1 MNQVANINFKA
12 FTLNY
17 DVVLVFQKKIR
28 NFILR
33 IAKEVIVYVY
43 KAVGKIEETKD
54 RFKRCFSE
62 KELNI
67 LNDLGMWEI
76 CRVAVLVETLVYYE
90 RFNGKKKRKFLNKN

>member
-67 LNDLGMWEI
+67 LNDLGM
-76 CRVAVLVETLVYYE
+76 
-90 RFNGKKKRKFLNKN
+90 

>member
-28 NFILR
+28 NTISK
-33 IAKEVIVYVY
+33 IVKEVIVYVY
-43 KAVGKIEETKD
+43 KAVEKIAETKD
-54 RFKRCFSE
+54 RFKRYFSE

-67 LNDLGMWEI
+67 LNDLGM
-76 CRVAVLVETLVYYE
+76 
-90 RFNGKKKRKFLNKN
+90 